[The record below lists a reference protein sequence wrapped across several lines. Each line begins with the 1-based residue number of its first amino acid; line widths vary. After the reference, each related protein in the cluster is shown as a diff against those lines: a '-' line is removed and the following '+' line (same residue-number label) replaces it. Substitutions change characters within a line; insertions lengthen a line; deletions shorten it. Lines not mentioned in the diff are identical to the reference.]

1 MSLTI
6 ISSVGKSGSS
16 EANLN
21 KKESESIIEESV
33 DKESSVSEG
42 ELPEPFVDTDDI
54 EEETEEE
61 TEEEESVAEQQD
73 LLPEKKSAR
82 GRFDKAEPSV
92 TDDGE
97 DLDVPSF
104 LRKKKK

>member
-1 MSLTI
+1 M
-6 ISSVGKSGSS
+6 
-16 EANLN
+16 
-21 KKESESIIEESV
+21 
-33 DKESSVSEG
+33 
-42 ELPEPFVDTDDI
+42 
-54 EEETEEE
+54 
-61 TEEEESVAEQQD
+61 
-73 LLPEKKSAR
+73 PEKKSGR

>member
-1 MSLTI
+1 M
-6 ISSVGKSGSS
+6 G
-16 EANLN
+16 
-21 KKESESIIEESV
+21 
-33 DKESSVSEG
+33 
-42 ELPEPFVDTDDI
+42 
-54 EEETEEE
+54 EE
-61 TEEEESVAEQQD
+61 TEEEETIAEQQD

-82 GRFDKAEPSV
+82 GRFDKATPSV

>member
-1 MSLTI
+1 M
-6 ISSVGKSGSS
+6 
-16 EANLN
+16 
-21 KKESESIIEESV
+21 
-33 DKESSVSEG
+33 
-42 ELPEPFVDTDDI
+42 
-54 EEETEEE
+54 
-61 TEEEESVAEQQD
+61 EQQD
-73 LLPEKKSAR
+73 LLPEKKAGR